1 MSRSLYCA
9 HKAQRGYFPAWVGHY
24 PRLMRFG
31 FSQDVPNL
39 GLVLTI
45 SPEFKISGRELGKKE
60 GSFRRITWSS
70 TEGAQRKQFRKGKKK
85 RVLLEKALGGWKR
98 LSKERCLQ
106 RLGAALLPRQ
116 PPRTTMD
123 ESLEPEPQLLNPFLP
138 L

>member
-9 HKAQRGYFPAWVGHY
+9 HKAQRGYFSAWVGHY

-85 RVLLEKALGGWKR
+85 GFCWRKPLGGGKGFPK
-98 LSKERCLQ
+98 S
-106 RLGAALLPRQ
+106 GAYSGWAR
-116 PPRTTMD
+116 RF
-123 ESLEPEPQLLNPFLP
+123 SLDNLPEPLWTNPWNQNRSC
-138 L
+138 